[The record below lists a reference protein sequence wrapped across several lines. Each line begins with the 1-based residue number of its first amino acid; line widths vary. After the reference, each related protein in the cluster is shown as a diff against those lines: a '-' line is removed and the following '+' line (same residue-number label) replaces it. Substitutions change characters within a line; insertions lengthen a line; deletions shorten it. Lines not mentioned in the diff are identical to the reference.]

1 MLTLEQLSQKNPSYL
16 ANSQRWDFYY
26 RSYMGGQLYRD
37 GQFLLKYWGEDQ
49 APIDVYQRRL
59 DNTPLDNH
67 VKTTVDVYRS
77 FLYKNPPVRVLGS
90 WAENPFVQDFLR
102 DVDLEGQGMDSFLK
116 TALDMA
122 LVLGNIWLIVDKP
135 AVELAS
141 QAEALALGIRGY
153 VCAYTP
159 QMVLDWNYSRGI
171 TGRPEL
177 TLLKL
182 LESATE
188 REHQIRIWT
197 PASVER
203 YTIAVSETGEYE
215 SITDYQSYPNALGY
229 IPAVNMMPVRSM
241 YRGVG
246 NSVVADVADVQRS
259 IYNKLSELEQNIRL
273 SNHPSLVKT
282 AGTQAGAG
290 AGSIITMPEDLPGDK
305 NPFLLQPTGASIQG
319 IIDSINKD
327 VEAINRMTHL
337 SAVRAHL
344 GAPVSGVALQTERQ
358 LLNSMLSD
366 LADTVE
372 ETEIAI
378 WRIWSDWQDQPLP
391 DDFSIEYVKTFD
403 MRDEHSDLELY
414 RRALEITTDPELT
427 RVIQQD
433 MAKLLVTDV
442 SDLQLVLDSIQSRI
456 GQP

>member
-1 MLTLEQLSQKNPSYL
+1 MLTLEQLSQRNPSYL

-49 APIDVYQRRL
+49 APMDVYQRRL

-77 FLYKNPPVRVLGS
+77 FLFKNPPVRVLGS
-90 WAENPFVQDFLR
+90 WAENPFVRDFLG

-182 LESATE
+182 LESATAQ
-188 REHQIRIWT
+188 EHQIRIWT

-203 YTIAVSETGEYE
+203 YTVTVSETGDYDK
-215 SITDYQSYPNALGY
+215 ITDYQIYPNALGY

-241 YRGVG
+241 YQGVG

-282 AGTQAGAG
+282 AGTHAGAG

-372 ETEIAI
+372 ETEMAI

-391 DDFSIEYVKTFD
+391 DEFAVEYVKTFD

-442 SDLQLVLDSIQSRI
+442 SDLQLVLDSIGART

>member
-1 MLTLEQLSQKNPSYL
+1 
-16 ANSQRWDFYY
+16 
-26 RSYMGGQLYRD
+26 
-37 GQFLLKYWGEDQ
+37 
-49 APIDVYQRRL
+49 
-59 DNTPLDNH
+59 
-67 VKTTVDVYRS
+67 
-77 FLYKNPPVRVLGS
+77 
-90 WAENPFVQDFLR
+90 
-102 DVDLEGQGMDSFLK
+102 
-116 TALDMA
+116 
-122 LVLGNIWLIVDKP
+122 
-135 AVELAS
+135 
-141 QAEALALGIRGY
+141 
-153 VCAYTP
+153 
-159 QMVLDWNYSRGI
+159 
-171 TGRPEL
+171 
-177 TLLKL
+177 
-182 LESATE
+182 
-188 REHQIRIWT
+188 
-197 PASVER
+197 
-203 YTIAVSETGEYE
+203 
-215 SITDYQSYPNALGY
+215 
-229 IPAVNMMPVRSM
+229 MMPVRSM
-241 YRGVG
+241 YPGVG

-372 ETEIAI
+372 ETELAI

-391 DDFSIEYVKTFD
+391 DEFAVEYVKTFD

-442 SDLQLVLDSIQSRI
+442 SDLQLVLNSIQSRL